1 MTANTLII
9 HDREDRIN
17 RFADAET
24 WIRHELYLQWVDRLD
39 ALRATLAPQLRTDAA
54 DNAKRLLRENTEA
67 AAAQGLFGVPAW
79 EVDGRLF
86 WGLDSLPM
94 LRAYLE
100 GDSWFD
106 SGWDAAASVEQGLKV

>member
-1 MTANTLII
+1 M
-9 HDREDRIN
+9 H
-17 RFADAET
+17 
-24 WIRHELYLQWVDRLD
+24 HQGHG
-39 ALRATLAPQLRTDAA
+39 LAPLDSGGRGG
-54 DNAKRLLRENTEA
+54 RGHLVGLLRENTEA
-67 AAAQGLFGVPAW
+67 AAARGLFGVPAW

-100 GDSWFD
+100 GDGWFD